1 MKIET
6 NIENYMQEINRQSNR
21 EQKEKW
27 VLKERERGWG
37 GCMCMKSI
45 ISQQNVRKVECLAHS
60 PGAIT
65 VVVNKPENPPA
76 MASWKMVS

>member
-27 VLKERERGWG
+27 VLKEREG
-37 GCMCMKSI
+37 GEGVC
-45 ISQQNVRKVECLAHS
+45 V
-60 PGAIT
+60 
-65 VVVNKPENPPA
+65 
-76 MASWKMVS
+76 